1 MHTIVLK
8 RTKFLKIMKTTI
20 KFLTV
25 LFLFVSTSS
34 FAQVKLAH
42 INSQEIV
49 ALMPEMDSANVKL
62 EKYGKELSDQMQ
74 DMQKEFQTKY
84 ETYQQKSATWTA
96 AVLESKQK
104 ELQDMLTRLEQFQQ
118 NAQQTFQMEQ
128 QKYYAPIYKKANE
141 AITKV
146 AKAGG
151 YTYVIDLS
159 AGAVIYVDDAN
170 AKNISDDVKRELSI
184 PLDKKLPQQQQQPA
198 N

>member
-1 MHTIVLK
+1 
-8 RTKFLKIMKTTI
+8 MKTTI

-84 ETYQQKSATWTA
+84 ETY
-96 AVLESKQK
+96 
-104 ELQDMLTRLEQFQQ
+104 
-118 NAQQTFQMEQ
+118 
-128 QKYYAPIYKKANE
+128 
-141 AITKV
+141 
-146 AKAGG
+146 
-151 YTYVIDLS
+151 
-159 AGAVIYVDDAN
+159 
-170 AKNISDDVKRELSI
+170 
-184 PLDKKLPQQQQQPA
+184 
-198 N
+198 

>member
-1 MHTIVLK
+1 
-8 RTKFLKIMKTTI
+8 MKTTI

-104 ELQDMLTRLEQFQQ
+104 ELQDMAQRQEQFQQEAMQTSLEQFQQ

-170 AKNISDDVKRELSI
+170 AKSISDDVKRELSI
-184 PLDKKLPQQQQQPA
+184 PLDKKLPQPQQQPA

>member
-1 MHTIVLK
+1 MLK
-8 RTKFLKIMKTTI
+8 KIAIAALMFILPLGVMAQAKF
-20 KFLTV
+20 
-25 LFLFVSTSS
+25 
-34 FAQVKLAH
+34 AH
-42 INSQEIV
+42 LNSQEIITV
-49 ALMPEMDSANVKL
+49 MPEFTKAQADLDAMSKKYQEEMQRTQEEFNKRYQEFVAQADSLPKTIA
-62 EKYGKELSDQMQ
+62 ERR
-74 DMQKEFQTKY
+74 
-84 ETYQQKSATWTA
+84 
-96 AVLESKQK
+96 QK
-104 ELQDMLTRLEQFQQ
+104 ELQDMQTRLEQFQQ

-170 AKNISDDVKRELSI
+170 AKSISDDVKRELSI

>member
-1 MHTIVLK
+1 
-8 RTKFLKIMKTTI
+8 
-20 KFLTV
+20 
-25 LFLFVSTSS
+25 
-34 FAQVKLAH
+34 
-42 INSQEIV
+42 
-49 ALMPEMDSANVKL
+49 
-62 EKYGKELSDQMQ
+62 
-74 DMQKEFQTKY
+74 
-84 ETYQQKSATWTA
+84 
-96 AVLESKQK
+96 
-104 ELQDMLTRLEQFQQ
+104 
-118 NAQQTFQMEQ
+118 MEQ

-170 AKNISDDVKRELSI
+170 AKSISDDVKRELSI